1 MRHFLDLARIPTL
14 LVLILG
20 LTTSIF
26 TSLPTNKT
34 HSPIPTHHLPTHHL
48 PKRGVI
54 PLRINDFTLKASQQL
69 TLLLPAQA
77 AAAQLEYFYAA
88 ISRKARTQWIH
99 TLPKPLVY
107 FSIKWSG
114 LELLFVA
121 NEQTNPEGI
130 PWEFVRDFA
139 ELMVEVT
146 RKGFTGCYD
155 QGFWNVAGTVGVY
168 VGLRYV
174 GAQQQ

>member
-26 TSLPTNKT
+26 TSLPTNRT
-34 HSPIPTHHLPTHHL
+34 HSPIPTHHL

-107 FSIKWSG
+107 FPIKWSG